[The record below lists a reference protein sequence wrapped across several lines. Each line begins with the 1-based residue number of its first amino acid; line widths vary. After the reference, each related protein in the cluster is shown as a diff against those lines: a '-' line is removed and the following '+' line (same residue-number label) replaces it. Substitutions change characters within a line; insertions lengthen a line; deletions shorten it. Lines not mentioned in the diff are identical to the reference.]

1 MEGWKN
7 ENSSNKN
14 KFLVGI
20 DVPEFLAGLGMDKDA
35 TEVLKAVGDYA
46 LFASRGIYGE
56 RTEEQNKAN
65 GAVQV
70 GRCNVFSSVC

>member
-1 MEGWKN
+1 M
-7 ENSSNKN
+7 
-14 KFLVGI
+14 GI

-56 RTEEQNKAN
+56 RTEEQEKSN
-65 GAVQV
+65 GAIQV
-70 GRCNVFSSVC
+70 EIFNFLSV